1 MLVLLALRKRVP
13 YGRSYCPDTLPIALM
28 ASSIPDSLQD
38 LYAQLDEELVSPV
51 EMLFSESVEDRLVG
65 VVNLQHLCDEQSVP
79 FLISALSDSS
89 EDVVFTAVTSLWEI
103 ANQQAV
109 VPLLQC
115 LELHHDVKVRNEAL
129 MALKE
134 LVNQD
139 HLLILL
145 DKFSLNDS
153 CLDRAILILLRKIHD
168 IQALPS
174 IAPFLESSDDQLR
187 YEAIITL
194 RYLNQLTHFPP
205 ALTLASDPNVEV
217 RKETM
222 LTLAHLDEPDVLNL
236 LMSAVT
242 SDESWEVRRN
252 AAQSL
257 ERKSDQQSSD
267 ALVQAIGDEHWQ
279 VRKFSLRALKPLVQE
294 PYVPAIVPLLCDD
307 YSDVRKEAA
316 LVLGGVISE
325 QAKTALQ
332 QGLNDSDIEVRI
344 ASQKSLAKMAV

>member
-1 MLVLLALRKRVP
+1 
-13 YGRSYCPDTLPIALM
+13 M
-28 ASSIPDSLQD
+28 ASTIPDFLKDQ
-38 LYAQLDEELVSPV
+38 YTQLDEELVSPV
-51 EMLFSESVEDRLVG
+51 EMLFSQSVDDRLVG
-65 VVNLQHLCDEQSVP
+65 AVNLQHLCDEQSVP
-79 FLISALSDSS
+79 FLIAALADSS

-109 VPLLQC
+109 VPLLKC
-115 LELHHDVKVRNEAL
+115 LESHHDEKVRNEAL

-145 DKFSLNDS
+145 DKFSLNDA
-153 CLDRAILILLRKIHD
+153 CLDRAVLILLRKIHD

-187 YEAIITL
+187 FEAIITL

-205 ALTLASDPNVEV
+205 ALVLASDPNVEV

-222 LTLAHLDEPDVLNL
+222 LTLAHLDEPEVLTL
-236 LMSAVT
+236 LMKAVT
-242 SDESWEVRRN
+242 TDESWEVRRN

-257 ERKSDQQSSD
+257 ERKSDQLSSD
-267 ALVQAIGDEHWQ
+267 ALAQAIGDDHWQ
-279 VRKFSLRALKPLVQE
+279 VRKFSLRALNPLVQVKHI
-294 PYVPAIVPLLCDD
+294 PSIIPLLCDD

-316 LVLGGVISE
+316 LALGGASTE
-325 QAKTALQ
+325 QSKAALQ

-344 ASQKSLAKMAV
+344 ASQKSLAKIAV